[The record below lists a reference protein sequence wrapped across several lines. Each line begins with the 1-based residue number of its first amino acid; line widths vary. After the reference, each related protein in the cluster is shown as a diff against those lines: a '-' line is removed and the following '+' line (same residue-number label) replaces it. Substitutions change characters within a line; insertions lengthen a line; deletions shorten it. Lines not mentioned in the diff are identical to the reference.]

1 MVELVGLIIRVAV
14 ALVGFWLVSQ
24 LLVRTVTAAARRAGV
39 TQGQVRLIKEGI
51 DSVFIVLA
59 IIVVVHLSGLTSEF
73 TTLTLSGIAALVLS
87 LALQATL
94 SNVISGILVLF
105 DNTIRVNDLIEYG
118 GSKGEIVKIGLR
130 NIWVKTAEGNLVII
144 GNSQI
149 ANGPLI
155 NYTAGERLLK
165 KL

>member
-105 DNTIRVNDLIEYG
+105 DNTIRVNDLIEYS